1 MTQNTQDQ
9 IKEVCDSIKE
19 LLLQKNAKYGDSALN
34 PERVFSKADA
44 VEQIKVRID
53 DKLSRIATTGFSAID
68 EDTLQD
74 LIGYLVLLKIALS
87 RQEKSSPYAVPYE
100 DVLEDYAACPCE
112 YGQKQDSDCVRVYE
126 LAFRL
131 GLTNREVLEA
141 CDSLDINVKSHSSLL
156 SATSVS
162 QIHAFLFNRER
173 QHEDVLRYYG
183 ETVDEAEAW
192 PFEVSEEDWEED
204 PVWVH
209 GWDDSLGPVEIEP
222 EEIQERLAKKNLNQF
237 ADDEIVS
244 TIERRGMIIGFRRDG
259 SSCLIKDGRC
269 E

>member
-74 LIGYLVLLKIALS
+74 LIGYLVLLKIALD
-87 RQEKSSPYAVPYE
+87 RKEKPNPYAVPYE
-100 DVLEDYAACPCE
+100 DVLEDYAACPYDYSHY
-112 YGQKQDSDCVRVYE
+112 YGQKQ
-126 LAFRL
+126 
-131 GLTNREVLEA
+131 
-141 CDSLDINVKSHSSLL
+141 
-156 SATSVS
+156 
-162 QIHAFLFNRER
+162 
-173 QHEDVLRYYG
+173 
-183 ETVDEAEAW
+183 DEAEAW
-192 PFEVSEEDWEED
+192 PFEETPDYVT
-204 PVWVH
+204 
-209 GWDDSLGPVEIEP
+209 GWDDSLGPIEIEP
-222 EEIQERLAKKNLNQF
+222 QEIQERLAKKDLDQF
-237 ADDEIVS
+237 EDDEIVS
-244 TIERRGMIIGFRRDG
+244 TIERRGMIIGFRKDG
-259 SSCLIKDGRC
+259 TSCVMKDGRC